1 MAPAR
6 PPLPERIVD
15 AALARADRVGWSRVR
30 LHDVAADLDLR
41 LVEIYRLFPDLD
53 AVGDALFARAD
64 RAMLNA
70 ARGGRLDELPPRERL
85 HRVMMAWFETLDP
98 HRSHV
103 RAILRYKFAFA
114 HIHLRAALVVRLS
127 RTVQWIREA
136 AGLDADGLRHDVEE
150 IGLSALLVATVL
162 YWLSAPADAL
172 DTTRAFLER
181 RLECADR
188 AMTRLW
194 PPAGRCRADAPAGA
208 TR

>member
-6 PPLPERIVD
+6 APLPERIVD

-70 ARGGRLDELPPRERL
+70 ARGGRFDELPPRERL

-136 AGLDADGLRHDVEE
+136 ARLDAAGLRHDVEE
-150 IGLSALLVATVL
+150 IGLSVLLVATVL
-162 YWLSAPADAL
+162 FWLNAPADAL

-194 PPAGRCRADAPAGA
+194 PPAGRCRADTPAAA